1 MCREEVKKIG
11 AEPED
16 EGEEIVGEINF
27 PILLILKLLN
37 SWNTKL
43 AKDRSSLLIQ
53 IFFILTDFFFA
64 HSTYYREKCVKISNY
79 IYEFVYFTF

>member
-1 MCREEVKKIG
+1 MCTEEVKKIG

-43 AKDRSSLLIQ
+43 AKDLITCHWENLQ
-53 IFFILTDFFFA
+53 
-64 HSTYYREKCVKISNY
+64 N
-79 IYEFVYFTF
+79 